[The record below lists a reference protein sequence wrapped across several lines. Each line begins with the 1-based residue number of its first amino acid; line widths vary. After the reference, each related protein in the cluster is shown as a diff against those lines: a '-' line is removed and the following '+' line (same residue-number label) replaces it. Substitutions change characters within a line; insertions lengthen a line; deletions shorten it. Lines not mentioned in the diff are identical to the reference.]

1 MDKYI
6 SINKLEEKILL
17 NKKIMVLAIFFV
29 SLLAIS
35 AVSAADNATSDVV
48 GVEKT
53 TDEVVSVENDEN
65 GNILKKTNEENNT
78 LKQANKT

>member
-65 GNILKKTNEENNT
+65 GNILKK
-78 LKQANKT
+78 NK

>member
-1 MDKYI
+1 
-6 SINKLEEKILL
+6 
-17 NKKIMVLAIFFV
+17 MVLAIFFV

-65 GNILKKTNEENNT
+65 GNILKKQM
-78 LKQANKT
+78 KKIIH